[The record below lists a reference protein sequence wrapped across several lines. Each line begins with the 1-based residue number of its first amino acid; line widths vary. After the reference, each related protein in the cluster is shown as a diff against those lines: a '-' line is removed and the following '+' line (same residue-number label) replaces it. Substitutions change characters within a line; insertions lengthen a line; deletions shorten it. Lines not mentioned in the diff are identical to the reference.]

1 MSATPNLA
9 IPYITAAQNQKEVT
23 HSSGMALLDAA
34 ITETLAVSVSAGN
47 ATPTAAQVRAAAR
60 ISIAGA
66 TTSGRTVTLPLVK
79 RPLFVS
85 LDAASTKAV
94 GIVRGSASI
103 TILPGCSLYLYADG
117 TANGLVQIGEY
128 GPYRAPI
135 WVRGVPDNAEIL
147 VRWQVKAQPLVLL
160 PDALGCSF
168 VADTAA
174 TAGTV
179 WSLRK
184 NGAAVGTLTWAAA
197 GTVPVLATTGGA
209 AITFAIDDY
218 FDLVAAASADAT
230 LGDVSGTILL
240 VRG

>member
-9 IPYITAAQNQKEVT
+9 IPYITAGQNQKEVT

-60 ISIAGA
+60 IAITGASTAGR
-66 TTSGRTVTLPLVK
+66 SVTLPAIK

-94 GIVRGSASI
+94 SVVRGSASI
-103 TILPGCSLYLYADG
+103 TILPGVSLYLYTDG

-135 WVRGVPDNAEIL
+135 WVRGVPSNSEIL
-147 VRWQVKAQPLVLL
+147 MRWQVKGQALVLL
-160 PDALGCSF
+160 PDMLGCSF

-174 TAGTV
+174 TASTV
-179 WSLRK
+179 WSIRR
-184 NGAAVGTLTWAAA
+184 NGSAVGTLTWAAA
-197 GTVPVLATTGGA
+197 GTVPTLATTSNA
-209 AITFAIDDY
+209 AQTFAIDDF
-218 FDLVAAASADAT
+218 FDLIAATSADAT
-230 LGDVSGTILL
+230 LGDVSGTLLL
-240 VRG
+240 VRS

>member
-9 IPYITAAQNQKEVT
+9 IPYITAGQNQKEVT

-60 ISIAGA
+60 IAITGASTAGR
-66 TTSGRTVTLPLVK
+66 SVTLPAIK

-94 GIVRGSASI
+94 SVVRGSASI
-103 TILPGCSLYLYADG
+103 TILPGVSLYLYTDG

-135 WVRGVPDNAEIL
+135 WIRGVPSNSEIL
-147 VRWQVKAQPLVLL
+147 MRWQVKGQALVLL
-160 PDALGCSF
+160 PDMLGCSF

-174 TAGTV
+174 TASTV
-179 WSLRK
+179 WSIRR
-184 NGAAVGTLTWAAA
+184 NGSAVGTLTWAAA
-197 GTVPVLATTGGA
+197 GTVPALATTGNA
-209 AITFAIDDY
+209 AQTFAIDD
-218 FDLVAAASADAT
+218 FIDLIAATSADAT
-230 LGDVSGTILL
+230 LGDVSGTLLL
-240 VRG
+240 VRS